1 MQLIGKTLAVAALL
15 AAGLSAQSVVGIP
28 VDHALTVQKCGG
40 CHKMDEHNMM
50 GRVSYMRTTPEIWQE
65 IIKRMMRLNGVVAT
79 PGEVRDIVRYLS
91 NNNGLAPEEMKP
103 AFWDVE
109 HRAPGHQFDFVPD
122 QAIQKT
128 CNYCHTIGRV
138 LAQRR
143 TADDYAKL
151 ASMHTGLFPGAENVF
166 RPRHAPVNV
175 DETPIQLVAGTNGSG
190 NPSLAPDPAPAASS
204 GKYPIDDALAY
215 LAKAQPLITPE
226 WTAWKAAM
234 RSPNLA
240 GKWALSGYQVG
251 KGKVYGI
258 MTVKATAAA
267 DEFETSVEL
276 SYANTGATFSRS
288 GKGVV
293 YTGYSWRGRQTAASK
308 PAANADPGNA
318 PAEWREAMMLSR
330 DNNSM
335 TGRWFWGGYEEF
347 GIDVALTRAG
357 KEPVV
362 LGTDLYALQMSTT
375 KELKIFGANF
385 PQALKPAEI
394 DLGPGVTVKRI
405 VSATPTL
412 VIAEVAAAAGL
423 PVGLRDVTVAGASAL
438 KAITIY
444 DKVSYVKV
452 APSGAMARLGGTI
465 APKQYMQFEAIAYA
479 NGPDGKPNTADDLAL
494 GPVTAAWS
502 LEEFYSTPDDDDVKY
517 VGQISDSGLFTPAAE
532 GPNPARQ
539 KQANNYPTN
548 NWGDVWVNAT
558 YRDGEKPMQARSYL
572 VVTIPMYVRYDQ
584 PEVSK

>member
-1 MQLIGKTLAVAALL
+1 MQVITRMLGVAALL
-15 AAGLSAQSVVGIP
+15 VTALSAEGVVGIP

-40 CHKMDEHNMM
+40 CHKMDERNMM

-79 PGEVRDIVRYLS
+79 PAEVRDIVRYLS

-109 HRAPGHQFDFVPD
+109 HRAPGHQADFVPD
-122 QAIQKT
+122 PAIQKT
-128 CNYCHTIGRV
+128 CNYCHTVGRV

-143 TADDYAKL
+143 TAEDYEKL

-166 RPRHAPVNV
+166 RPRRTPVNV
-175 DETPIQLVAGTNGSG
+175 DETPVQLVAGQNGG
-190 NPSLAPDPAPAASS
+190 NPALAPDPAP
-204 GKYPIDDALAY
+204 GTGEKYPIDAALAY
-215 LAKAQPLITPE
+215 LTKAQPLITPE
-226 WTAWKAAM
+226 WAAWKAAM
-234 RSPNLA
+234 RAPNLA
-240 GKWALSGYQVG
+240 GKWAVSGYQIG

-267 DEFETSVEL
+267 DEFETSVDL
-276 SYANTGATFSRS
+276 YYAGTGATLSRT

-293 YTGYSWRGRQTAASK
+293 YTGYSWRGRETAATK
-308 PAANADPGNA
+308 PPASADPGTA
-318 PAEWREAMMLSR
+318 PAEWREAMMLAR

-335 TGRWFWGGYEEF
+335 TGRWFWGGYDEF
-347 GIDVALTRAG
+347 GMDVAVARIG

-362 LGTDLYALQMSTT
+362 LGTDLYALQSPAA
-375 KELKIFGANF
+375 KELKIYGANL
-385 PQALKPAEI
+385 PQTLKPGDI

-405 VSATPTL
+405 VSTTPTL
-412 VIAEVAAAAGL
+412 VTVELATAAGL
-423 PVGLRDVTVAGASAL
+423 PVGLRDVTVAGATAL

-465 APKQYMQFEAIAYA
+465 APKQYMQFETIAYA

-502 LEEFYSTPDDDDVKY
+502 LEEFFSTPDDDDVKF
-517 VGQISDSGLFTPAAE
+517 VGQISDSGLFTPAVE
-532 GPNPARQ
+532 GPNPARK

-548 NWGDVWVNAT
+548 NWGDVWVNAS
-558 YRDGEKPMQARSYL
+558 YRDGEKTLQARSYL